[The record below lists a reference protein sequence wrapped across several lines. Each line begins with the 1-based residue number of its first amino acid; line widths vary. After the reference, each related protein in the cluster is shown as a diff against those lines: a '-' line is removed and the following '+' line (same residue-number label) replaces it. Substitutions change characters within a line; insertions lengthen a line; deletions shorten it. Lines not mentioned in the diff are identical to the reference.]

1 MPPRATRFAA
11 IIDAPTGCRPR
22 RIAETTTASSATR
35 GVEDTTR
42 RRQSPGAFP
51 GLVEVDSGTLLIG
64 DPLYRLP
71 RLAEGTPGID
81 YQAVIE
87 GTAGYLAG
95 QPVLLLGGFGGDGS
109 FPVYG
114 EFDEYGE
121 MTRATVE
128 FVGPDED
135 E

>member
-1 MPPRATRFAA
+1 MDREAA
-11 IIDAPTGCRPR
+11 QPR
-22 RIAETTTASSATR
+22 RFL
-35 GVEDTTR
+35 GM
-42 RRQSPGAFP
+42 
-51 GLVEVDSGTLLIG
+51 VEVDSGTLLIG
-64 DPLYRLP
+64 DPLYCLP

-114 EFDEYGE
+114 EYDEYGE